1 MIKNQKH
8 NKIVHASVVLSS
20 RIRTWTYPLKNVF
33 NWCAIRP
40 FHFTER
46 QHLPAKK
53 QKIFNVN
60 SYQTPSKIIIIKKKK
75 KIYVMICIDVH
86 NSLHPFHF

>member
-46 QHLPAKK
+46 QHLPAKN

-60 SYQTPSKIIIIKKKK
+60 SYQKPCKIIIIKKKK
-75 KIYVMICIDVH
+75 IYVVICIDVH

>member
-46 QHLPAKK
+46 QHLPAKN

-60 SYQTPSKIIIIKKKK
+60 SYQKPCKIIIIKKK

>member
-33 NWCAIRP
+33 SWCAIRQ

-46 QHLPAKK
+46 HLPAKN

-60 SYQTPSKIIIIKKKK
+60 SYQKPCKIIIIKKK
-75 KIYVMICIDVH
+75 IYVVICIDVH

>member
-20 RIRTWTYPLKNVF
+20 RTRTWTYPLKNVF

-46 QHLPAKK
+46 QHLPAKN

-60 SYQTPSKIIIIKKKK
+60 SYQKPCKIIIIKKKK
-75 KIYVMICIDVH
+75 IYVVICIDVH

>member
-20 RIRTWTYPLKNVF
+20 RTRTWTYPLKNVF
-33 NWCAIRP
+33 SWCAIRQ

-46 QHLPAKK
+46 HLPAKN

-60 SYQTPSKIIIIKKKK
+60 SYQKPCKIIIIKKKK
-75 KIYVMICIDVH
+75 IYVVICIDVH